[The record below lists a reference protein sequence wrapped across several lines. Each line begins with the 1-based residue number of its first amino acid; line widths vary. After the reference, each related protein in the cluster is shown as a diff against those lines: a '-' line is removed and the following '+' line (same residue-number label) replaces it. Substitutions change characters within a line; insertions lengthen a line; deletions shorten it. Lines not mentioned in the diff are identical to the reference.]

1 MPTHAPLSLTQRLCA
16 SAAAGCLTCNFTHPF
31 DVIRVQMQTHGGLQ
45 FASPVAVVRNLIL
58 SEGVAALWSG
68 LTAAYLRQCTYTMV
82 RIGSYSFLLERA
94 GGSAEA
100 SLPTKLCIGLVSGAA
115 GSFVGNPTEIALV
128 RMADDTKLPKT
139 MRRNYKNALDC
150 VLQLAKGGPAKLWNG
165 ATVSIARAAT
175 LNSFQLG
182 IFSQAKQELCM
193 RLPSLFPETN
203 ALQTIFFGSMI
214 SSAFAV
220 TASMPFDVVKSRLMS
235 QRARDASLRQTKAR
249 NYSGIIDCF
258 QQSVKDD
265 GVRVL
270 FKGWIPAYVKLAP
283 YTVLSFFFVER
294 ITQAAFGRE
303 AL

>member
-1 MPTHAPLSLTQRLCA
+1 
-16 SAAAGCLTCNFTHPF
+16 
-31 DVIRVQMQTHGGLQ
+31 
-45 FASPVAVVRNLIL
+45 
-58 SEGVAALWSG
+58 
-68 LTAAYLRQCTYTMV
+68 
-82 RIGSYSFLLERA
+82 
-94 GGSAEA
+94 
-100 SLPTKLCIGLVSGAA
+100 
-115 GSFVGNPTEIALV
+115 
-128 RMADDTKLPKT
+128 

-150 VLQLAKGGPAKLWNG
+150 VLQLAGVGGQTLERSHGIYCPSSNTQL
-165 ATVSIARAAT
+165 VSVGD
-175 LNSFQLG
+175 FQPG
-182 IFSQAKQELCM
+182 KQGSYLQW
-193 RLPSLFPETN
+193 LFPEQMLSDN
-203 ALQTIFFGSMI
+203 IFWQYVL
-214 SSAFAV
+214 AFAV